1 MDDIVSKSFVM
12 NSFIV
17 WLMEIVVY
25 CTGVFLHIKII
36 TISKR
41 EKELTWKLDITNSIL
56 TIAHFTNTLGIYII
70 TYAVEDLY
78 IFTGKWFCYV
88 LKETRYLGALST
100 TGHSLV
106 ISMMKYVH
114 IVHWEKTRE
123 FDKEKVIEIFFWA
136 HLLHPI
142 FTLIFHLIVTP
153 DFIWAHDAYK
163 EIDMCLGDP
172 DNHWGLDSNIS
183 QSKYHDLCEIGGNPD
198 DSSITYVLYV
208 GRSGLCWIQTIFIY
222 LVGLDIFEALFYF
235 LIFRFMQR

>member
-25 CTGVFLHIKII
+25 CSGVFLHIKII

-88 LKETRYLGALST
+88 LKETRYMGGLST

-106 ISMMKYVH
+106 VSLMKYVH
-114 IVHWEKTRE
+114 IVHWEKTRA
-123 FDKEKVIEIFFWA
+123 FDKEKVTEIFFWV

-142 FTLIFHLIVTP
+142 FTLILHIMVVP
-153 DFIWAHDAYK
+153 DFIWAHDIYK

-172 DNHWGLDSNIS
+172 DNHWGLDSNSS
-183 QSKYHDLCEIGGNPD
+183 QTKYHDLCKISGTSD
-198 DSSITYVLYV
+198 DSNIIYLLNV
-208 GRSGLCWIQTIFIY
+208 GRSGLCWIQIMFIY
-222 LVGLDIFEALFYF
+222 LVGLDIFEAIFYF
-235 LIFRFMQR
+235 LIFRFMHR